1 MKQRMIAKHEI
12 YNSMEELRNDYH
24 TSHAHVYQ
32 QMKTG
37 DTFSH
42 DWLES
47 DFTAPCN
54 GVVYQMSKNNIF
66 SGFVF
71 IKEVM

>member
-24 TSHAHVYQ
+24 TS
-32 QMKTG
+32 
-37 DTFSH
+37 
-42 DWLES
+42 
-47 DFTAPCN
+47 PCN